1 MVIVNFTKNNKPN
14 TSRYIEC
21 FPFIGGPKIVRT
33 IDLDQFLY
41 DLDKQILI
49 LDDEL
54 YSITNDERGYDH
66 EQGMQEY
73 ASVLGQITSLELIR
87 SQFDG
92 F

>member
-1 MVIVNFTKNNKPN
+1 MVIVNFTKNNQPFEAWEFDGSYEPN
-14 TSRYIEC
+14 HACDRA
-21 FPFIGGPKIVRT
+21 

-54 YSITNDERGYDH
+54 YSVTNDDRGYDH